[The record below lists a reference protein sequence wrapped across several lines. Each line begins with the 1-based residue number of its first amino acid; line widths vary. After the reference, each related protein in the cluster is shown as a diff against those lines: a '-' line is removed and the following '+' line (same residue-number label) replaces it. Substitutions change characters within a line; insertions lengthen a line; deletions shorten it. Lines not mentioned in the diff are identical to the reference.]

1 MAKKTKEIKATDRE
15 SLKEELEKKEEQKE
29 ELEKKEEQK
38 EEQPAEKNEKWYGV
52 SVTLTPV
59 QHKQLEILAQLAH
72 NKTPEEYTKSVLL
85 QHIAD
90 RLYLVQR

>member
-1 MAKKTKEIKATDRE
+1 MPKKTTKDIKSTDRE
-15 SLKEELEKKEEQKE
+15 SLKDKKE
-29 ELEKKEEQK
+29 
-38 EEQPAEKNEKWYGV
+38 EKWYGV

-59 QHKQLEILAQLAH
+59 QKQQLDVLAQLAH
-72 NKTPEEYTKSVLL
+72 GKTPEEYTKAVLL